1 MLLLLAALLEGSGF
15 HSPGLQ
21 GLFCARGF
29 CPGPEAFS
37 QQWDLRWI
45 LRFGHETRPTAGQS
59 GAAGSAFNLWAQAC
73 SNRVLLGS
81 AEGCRAAG
89 RLRGSGGLTH
99 QSFCS
104 WNQPVKTQTGLEKKT
119 GRQPD
124 SPWTPDCA
132 TAESLNWFLEPPL
145 VVTSLSQNAWLPAR
159 RHQSRPGLRQTPL
172 NSSKNVHLDPEP
184 RLDGD
189 LVRGPLGE

>member
-1 MLLLLAALLEGSGF
+1 MEGSGF

-59 GAAGSAFNLWAQAC
+59 AAAGSAFNLWAQAC

-104 WNQPVKTQTGLEKKT
+104 WNQLVKTQTGLEKKT

-132 TAESLNWFLEPPL
+132 TAESLNWFFGASTGGDVTLPECMAPSAAPP
-145 VVTSLSQNAWLPAR
+145 VQAR
-159 RHQSRPGLRQTPL
+159 TATNTAELLQKCPSGPGTEAGRGLGARPTR
-172 NSSKNVHLDPEP
+172 
-184 RLDGD
+184 
-189 LVRGPLGE
+189 